1 MNPCLSTM
9 TDDDKRNAIWYN
21 VFLETDK
28 YIEFPSTYLR
38 PMFCVDHGRHDNNI
52 LAMLRAN
59 PVAYDGDTA
68 AAVSDVTEGTGNNNN
83 DEGEDEDDDEEKD
96 DTENTAATG
105 SAAAAVSNSCDI
117 DDADDDLS
125 DKFGSYLG
133 PEHADSSDDDDD
145 DSDADAER
153 AKISDQKRRK
163 KKQKRN
169 KEDGVTGGGD
179 VGDDGTTTGTSV
191 VGGDGGDTY
200 VDINVDDTAAA
211 AAAAVAAAG
220 EFGDHGIDDVEVA
233 ANNGLVNN
241 EDAVENDECARGLL
255 ENDEQLIQEQ
265 SPYGKIPEIP
275 DEESTDW
282 DPKHRQQL
290 IERNKEW
297 RDNRNEHLREGPCN
311 QLFHERGLQHWNR
324 RFQTIPHL
332 LECVASRGDYEKM
345 KKTIVNLK
353 SFGKDWKVYPLLHPK
368 ENLIHFCRFRCVLN
382 PYKCKLIEY
391 VNDSER
397 NKRVSIYD
405 YYEPRYFEAVA
416 KLNDNSYV
424 FTIREKHLRLIDGVD
439 VDELIYV
446 HANDFTDIR
455 LGEKG
460 DQPND
465 QFDINSESTILN
477 VFSHKH
483 NNYKSLCVLGTF
495 CAAIS
500 ALGFPDKAMEMFHA
514 HKDTLHQGTINLWYL
529 VEKEY
534 HNYIKTAELRSISTP
549 GGINA
554 RQLLN
559 MYDGW
564 PIILSIM
571 STKGKRSHFICIC
584 NGLIYDTNSDT
595 VLLKTNENLDK
606 CAQLHQ
612 FGSDDTF
619 HKSHRVYRF
628 LAINLGVTGKPLW
641 NMVLPKREGW
651 DFQDKRL
658 CFLCND
664 KKYAEEY
671 SLSQWKKAFLKKGK
685 CKQCSAA

>member
-1 MNPCLSTM
+1 M
-9 TDDDKRNAIWYN
+9 
-21 VFLETDK
+21 
-28 YIEFPSTYLR
+28 
-38 PMFCVDHGRHDNNI
+38 
-52 LAMLRAN
+52 
-59 PVAYDGDTA
+59 
-68 AAVSDVTEGTGNNNN
+68 
-83 DEGEDEDDDEEKD
+83 
-96 DTENTAATG
+96 
-105 SAAAAVSNSCDI
+105 
-117 DDADDDLS
+117 
-125 DKFGSYLG
+125 
-133 PEHADSSDDDDD
+133 
-145 DSDADAER
+145 
-153 AKISDQKRRK
+153 
-163 KKQKRN
+163 
-169 KEDGVTGGGD
+169 
-179 VGDDGTTTGTSV
+179 
-191 VGGDGGDTY
+191 
-200 VDINVDDTAAA
+200 
-211 AAAAVAAAG
+211 
-220 EFGDHGIDDVEVA
+220 
-233 ANNGLVNN
+233 
-241 EDAVENDECARGLL
+241 
-255 ENDEQLIQEQ
+255 
-265 SPYGKIPEIP
+265 
-275 DEESTDW
+275 
-282 DPKHRQQL
+282 
-290 IERNKEW
+290 
-297 RDNRNEHLREGPCN
+297 
-311 QLFHERGLQHWNR
+311 
-324 RFQTIPHL
+324 
-332 LECVASRGDYEKM
+332 
-345 KKTIVNLK
+345 
-353 SFGKDWKVYPLLHPK
+353 
-368 ENLIHFCRFRCVLN
+368 LN
-382 PYKCKLIEY
+382 PKKCKFIGEVY
-391 VNDSER
+391 DRVR
-397 NKRVSIYD
+397 NKRVRKYD
-405 YYEPRYFEAVA
+405 DYKQRYFEAVA

-446 HANDFTDIR
+446 HANHFTDIR

-500 ALGFPDKAMEMFHA
+500 ALGFPDKAMEMFNA
-514 HKDTLHQGTINLWYL
+514 HKDTLHQDTINLWNL

-534 HNYIKTAELRSISTP
+534 PNYIKTAELRSISTP
-549 GGINA
+549 GGIDA

-564 PIILSIM
+564 PIIFSIM

-595 VLLKTNENLDK
+595 VLPKTNENLDK